1 MFETM
6 ESKTAGRILNENNEP
21 KWLVE
26 KRLSAYELFKK
37 KPMPNF
43 IYGLNINLNIDLN
56 LDNVGTA
63 NLGKPG
69 REIINKNT
77 QTNTRTKS
85 SIHSVDSGTNSAGN
99 GIKIFELNDA
109 LKNNEN
115 LLKEKFMTKC
125 VPAVN
130 KFTAFHNAFVN
141 NVLLVYVPKNT
152 ETKEPVEIITKVNSK
167 VFFDHLL
174 IIADDNSKLAI
185 VEDVKSESNDEAYAS
200 RIVEIFAGNNA
211 RVDYGNLQ
219 MLNEKTFNFTIKR
232 ADLGKDALVNWLD
245 CNFGS
250 NVTLSEVTANLNG
263 EGAAT
268 NNYGIFFGNEQQQ
281 FDLVANSIHNAPNT
295 ISDIFT
301 KGALTEKA
309 KCIYRGLVKI
319 QRNAPGSNGYQKE
332 DTLLLSPDAAADSI
346 PDLEIDNS
354 DVRCTH
360 GASIG
365 RIDGEKLFYLKS
377 RGLNEKE
384 ATQVY
389 VKGFFEEL
397 IQKMKIEKLRDNMHD
412 LIDKRMK

>member
-1 MFETM
+1 MLETM
-6 ESKTAGRILNENNEP
+6 ESKTAGRIHENNEP
-21 KWLVE
+21 GWLVE

-43 IYGLNINLNIDLN
+43 VYGLNINLNIDLN
-56 LDNVGTA
+56 LGSIETSS
-63 NLGKPG
+63 LGKPV
-69 REIINKNT
+69 RKITNKN
-77 QTNTRTKS
+77 KD
-85 SIHSVDSGTNSAGN
+85 V
-99 GIKIFELNDA
+99 KIFELKDA
-109 LKNNEN
+109 LQSNEG
-115 LLKEKFMTKC
+115 LFKEKFMTKC
-125 VPAVN
+125 VPAVD

-141 NVLLVYVPKNT
+141 NLLLIYVPKNT
-152 ETKEPVEIITKVNSK
+152 EAKEPVEIMTKVNSE

-174 IIADDNSKLAI
+174 IIADDNSKLTI
-185 VEDVKSESNDEAYAS
+185 VEDVKSESDHGAYAS

-219 MLNEKTFNFTIKR
+219 MLSKKTFSFTVKR
-232 ADLGKDALVNWLD
+232 ADLGKDSIVNWLD

-250 NVTLSEVTANLNG
+250 DVTLSEVTANLNG
-263 EGAAT
+263 EGAVT
-268 NNYGIFFGNEQQQ
+268 NNYGIFFGNGQQQ

-295 ISDIFT
+295 VSDIFT

-346 PDLEIDNS
+346 PDLEIENS

-365 RIDGEKLFYLKS
+365 RIDREKLFYLQS

-384 ATQVY
+384 ATQAY

-397 IQKMKIEKLRDNMHD
+397 IQKMQIEKLRENMHN
-412 LIDKRMK
+412 LIDERMK